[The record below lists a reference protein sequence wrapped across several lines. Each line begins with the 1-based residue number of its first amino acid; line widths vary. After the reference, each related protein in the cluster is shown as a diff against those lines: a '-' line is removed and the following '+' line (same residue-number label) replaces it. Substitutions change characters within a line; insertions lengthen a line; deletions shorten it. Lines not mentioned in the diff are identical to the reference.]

1 MSQKINKCTQC
12 GGDNRITNRYCS
24 HCGYELPKIEVQ
36 PVAEEVKPK
45 QKVNWKALLVIA
57 IVVAVSTLSVNFVP
71 KLFSGMF
78 SLDKVMASAASEINK
93 TCPMFVDEI
102 TRLDNVQVLPNNI
115 FQYNYTLV
123 GVDVEQVDTIQ
134 MKLGIEPSILNL
146 VKTNPDMKFVRDNKA
161 TLRYHYKD
169 QSGKYICN
177 ITMPYEKYK
186 AE

>member
-1 MSQKINKCTQC
+1 MGQKINKCTQC

-36 PVAEEVKPK
+36 PVVEEVKPK
-45 QKVNWKALLVIA
+45 QKVNWKALLMVA
-57 IVVAVSTLSVNFVP
+57 IVVAISTLSVNFAP

-78 SLDKVMASAASEINK
+78 SLDKVMVSAASEINK

-134 MKLGIEPSILNL
+134 MKLGIEPL
-146 VKTNPDMKFVRDNKA
+146 
-161 TLRYHYKD
+161 Y
-169 QSGKYICN
+169 
-177 ITMPYEKYK
+177 
-186 AE
+186 